1 MQPVKIS
8 IITPSFNRGY
18 IVQET
23 AESIFN
29 QTYRDWEWV
38 IVDDGST
45 DDSWEIL
52 RSFAEKDSRVKIY
65 KRDREPKGACTC
77 RNIAVEKC
85 TGDYVMFLDTDDVL
99 APYCLE
105 QRAMAVSEEPECD
118 FVIFPMLLFKK
129 EPGDLNLLWNVDK
142 PENELSR
149 QLKGDAICQG
159 TGPLWK
165 KISFKKV
172 GMWNEE
178 LKLWQ
183 DVELHIRSFLYPVKY
198 KKRLDLRP
206 DVYLR
211 ISEDSLSRVGYH
223 AAPKL
228 KSRVKVYIYA
238 LEEITKRGL
247 LHQYSEGLR
256 IMGIDVIVS
265 LIKGRLH
272 KEAGKLIGTSS
283 DYGVFDKSEA
293 KQIKH
298 YMYASMVRLYKIP
311 ALFKYVN
318 TKVTSMVAEP
328 DVTIGKIKF
337 GESLK

>member
-1 MQPVKIS
+1 MNYGRVA

-18 IVQET
+18 IVHET

-29 QTYRDWEWV
+29 QTYSDWEWV

-105 QRAMAVSEEPECD
+105 QRVRAMSEEPECD
-118 FVIFPMLLFKK
+118 FVIFPMMLFKK
-129 EPGDLNLLWNVDK
+129 EPGDLKLLWNIDK
-142 PENELSR
+142 EENELSR

-165 KISFKKV
+165 KTSFQQV

-183 DVELHIRSFLYPVKY
+183 DVELHIRSFVYPVRY
-198 KKRLDLRP
+198 KKRLDLKP

-223 AAPKL
+223 AGPKL
-228 KSRVKVYIYA
+228 KSRNKVYTYA
-238 LEEITKRGL
+238 LEEIAKRGL
-247 LHQYSEGLR
+247 LQQYRDGLR
-256 IMGIDVIVS
+256 TMGIDVIVS
-265 LIKGRLH
+265 LIKGRQY
-272 KEAGKLIGTSS
+272 KEAEELIRVSTS
-283 DYGVFDKSEA
+283 YGVFVRDEA
-293 KQIKH
+293 RQIKR
-298 YMYASMVRLYKIP
+298 YMYASMARLYKIP
-311 ALFKYVN
+311 TLFKYVN
-318 TKVTSMVAEP
+318 ANVTSMVARP
-328 DVTIGKIKF
+328 DVTIGKIKIE
-337 GESLK
+337 G